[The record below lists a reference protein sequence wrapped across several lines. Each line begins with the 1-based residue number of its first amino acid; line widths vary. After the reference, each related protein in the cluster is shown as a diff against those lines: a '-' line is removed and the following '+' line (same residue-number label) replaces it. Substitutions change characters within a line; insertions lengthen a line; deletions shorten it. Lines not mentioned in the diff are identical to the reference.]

1 MLLSAEG
8 WPTRMIAQS
17 QRIDET
23 TVRRHLQDW
32 LNEEKLTPEKGGS
45 QSHLNEAQT
54 AELIAHLT
62 PHLLPTTQAVIAQV
76 KEWWDVHYTV
86 PGMNKWLHRNGFSYR
101 KPAGVPHK
109 FSAEA
114 RQAFVET

>member
-1 MLLSAEG
+1 MNIELSPEQKHALEAQHRKCRDRRICDRIRCVLLSAEG
-8 WPTRMIAQS
+8 WSTRMIAQS

-32 LNEEKLTPEKGGS
+32 LNEEKLNPENGGS

-62 PHLLPTTQAVIAQV
+62 THLLPTTLAVIAQV
-76 KEWWDVHYTV
+76 KE
-86 PGMNKWLHRNGFSYR
+86 
-101 KPAGVPHK
+101 
-109 FSAEA
+109 
-114 RQAFVET
+114 